1 MASAKS
7 SQKWVPLECS
17 PEVFN
22 SWSKQAGLVL
32 SQDCFHEVLGLDEE
46 LLGLIPRPV
55 KAVILIFPNI
65 GEVAAKHDQE
75 DDLAR
80 KNGTLPIDPTVLWVK
95 QTIGNACGTM
105 AISHALANSNVTFAP
120 HSALTKFTM
129 ECQGKSIKERSNL
142 LENTPL
148 FTDIHTNL
156 ASQGQSIVTEEVMD
170 TPLHYSAFVAAPEP
184 DLRKKAS
191 EGGAAAAALSLV
203 SSVTENLSALKEAAE
218 TIAGA
223 PRESTGMRLI
233 ELDGARAGPY
243 DRGECKDVLLDAV
256 RFIKEHHIAF
266 SPADIRFNILALAPP
281 S

>member
-1 MASAKS
+1 MASAKP

-22 SWSKQAGLVL
+22 SWAKQAGLVL

-75 DDLAR
+75 DDLTR
-80 KNGTLPIDPTVLWVK
+80 KDGTLPIDPTVLWVK

-105 AISHALANSNVTFAP
+105 AIFHALANSNVTFAP
-120 HSALTKFTM
+120 HSALTEFTM
-129 ECQGKSIKERSNL
+129 ECQGKSTQERSHL

-184 DLRKKAS
+184 DLRKKATPPVAEDLGPIS
-191 EGGAAAAALSLV
+191 QRSSFRIQPLRSHDLLRTSQDVETSNPLTSTDGRSSGGRQRISWGYPTV
-203 SSVTENLSALKEAAE
+203 YCTDSGQRS
-218 TIAGA
+218 
-223 PRESTGMRLI
+223 
-233 ELDGARAGPY
+233 Y
-243 DRGECKDVLLDAV
+243 
-256 RFIKEHHIAF
+256 
-266 SPADIRFNILALAPP
+266 
-281 S
+281 